1 LFNQLSILA
10 AVGVERGLVAM
21 ASTAELNEVNRSFFI
36 LYNELQ
42 IPNHLVAVK
51 N

>member
-1 LFNQLSILA
+1 MPLPTRLLS
-10 AVGVERGLVAM
+10 VGFEAM
-21 ASTAELNEVNRSFFI
+21 ASLTAELNEVIRSFYI